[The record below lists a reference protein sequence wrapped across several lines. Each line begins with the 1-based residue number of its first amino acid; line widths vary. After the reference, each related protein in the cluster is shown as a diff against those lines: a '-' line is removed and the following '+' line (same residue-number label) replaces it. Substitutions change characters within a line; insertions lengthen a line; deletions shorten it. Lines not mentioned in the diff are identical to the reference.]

1 MSRSALV
8 RIRHS
13 VQVDAQLAEAIV
25 RFQRCIAERDQ
36 SGAEELLDPDYALV
50 LVQPARAVM
59 ARDRWLEVLRDYVVH
74 SYQVIEEI
82 VDVDGDLAVALHRD
96 QMMATVLGEP
106 RNGTFII
113 TDVWRRRDGRWTIW
127 RRHSTPTEAGAMPGA
142 DGRS

>member
-1 MSRSALV
+1 MR
-8 RIRHS
+8 
-13 VQVDAQLAEAIV
+13 VDDTLTEAMA
-25 RFQRCIAERDQ
+25 RFQRCIEARDQ
-36 SGAEELLDPDYALV
+36 SAVEDVLDPEFALV

-59 ARDRWLEVLRDYVVH
+59 PRDRWLEVLRDYVVH
-74 SYQVIEEI
+74 SFQVTDEV

-96 QMMATVLGEP
+96 HMIATVLGEP

-142 DGRS
+142 EARS